1 MAETNATPP
10 ARKPGKWLR
19 LLAGSAVAV
28 VILVGV
34 AYFFV
39 TSAFFFKSVVLPKVS
54 AAAGAEVSVGD
65 ASISP
70 FSQVV
75 LRQLKVQPKGHE
87 PILTAG
93 EVVLRYDLKAILGG
107 NLKVALVSVSAPTVQ
122 VIVQPDGKSNL
133 DPLLEASAASGAGPE
148 APPAASAKP
157 LKVALTKLLIQDA
170 TLRYVQL
177 YAGGSRDVVEL
188 SKAGLTLE
196 NVGNGQTGKLSLEAE
211 LQAQFNP
218 PAPATNGSMQAKIA
232 GQFSLALA
240 EDLAPAG
247 LQGNAGFTVSQAAG
261 MLAGLSALRATLE
274 SDVSATEV
282 KQLALRFHQGQ
293 TQLGQVLVRGPL
305 DLAKTE
311 GRLTV
316 EVANIDRNVLNL
328 AAAGTGL
335 QFGPTVINSTNEV
348 VIAKAGASIGASGRF
363 NLSGLQMTL
372 SGQTT
377 PSMDFSAEY
386 DVAVDAEAGN
396 ALLRALNLRGVQ
408 EQQVFLDGS
417 LSSPMAF
424 AWGKAGGT
432 AGDAA
437 LSVVVTNF
445 NLASWGVLLGEVA
458 SAGVVNAGLRLASAQ
473 SGKQLAFEVDGGVQ
487 NLALSFGSNQMAQAF
502 VALRARGKAVDWDQ
516 YTLPEYRLEAGRLSQ
531 PFLTVTGGASY
542 TVSTEIAEAQVKGQ
556 LWLARLSDALAMPE
570 ARLTSGAADFDLR
583 VNQAKGKQTVG
594 GTAVLKDVTGTL
606 AGSRLE
612 AFAVSA
618 DLGAEL
624 TADEFQLRNLAGKVT
639 HGGRPGGDF
648 SLSATYDFTNAN
660 ARFTA
665 RLKDFNRNALGPF
678 LEPYLEGRQLRSIA
692 INGEAAGEYHPVS
705 GAEVRA
711 GLTMTN
717 LVVTDAKSTAGPA
730 PLEASLQLQAGW
742 SNQVARIQQAR
753 LGLTPTPRATN
764 EVVLSGHLDLSD
776 TNAMTGR
783 FLLTAES
790 LDFTKYYDLFM
801 GDEGTAAPSATTPAP
816 PAQPSPP
823 AAGTSEPV
831 KLPVRDFVAEMNI
844 KAFYLREVAISN
856 LQARAA
862 IDGGKVLVKPASLV
876 LNGAPVNSSVALD
889 LEVPGYK
896 YEVAFSGEKVPL
908 APLVNSFV
916 PERKDQLKGTVTAAA
931 AIAGVGT
938 TGAQLQKTLV
948 GGFHFDAT
956 NLDLAISE
964 LRSPL
969 LKTLINVIAV
979 VPTVVKNPNA
989 GLGSLAGALL
999 GGGTGAGG
1007 GGWMDE
1013 LSRSPI
1019 NLIRAGGSIRS
1030 GRIDLTN
1037 AVVQSSAFE
1046 AETRGTIDIATELT
1060 NSPIRFPLSVSV
1072 ERSLADRVSL
1082 VPPGTPTNAV
1092 YVRLPDYVT
1101 IAGTLGE
1108 PKTDINKLA
1117 LVGTALQQFGGKIPG
1132 VDRKTGNLIQN
1143 LGGMLTGRPAGAGA
1157 TNAPAATG
1165 TNAPAPA
1172 APATPV
1178 NVIQGLSG
1186 LLGGARPATNAP
1198 GMTNPPAT
1206 NRPPAPSPLDFLRR
1220 SK

>member
-1 MAETNATPP
+1 VAV
-10 ARKPGKWLR
+10 
-19 LLAGSAVAV
+19 LAAAV
-28 VILVGV
+28 VILLGV
-34 AYFFV
+34 AYFFL
-39 TSAFFFKSVVLPKVS
+39 TSAFFLKSVVLPKVS

-87 PILTAG
+87 PILTAE

-107 NLKVALVSVSAPTVQ
+107 NLKVGLVSVSAPTVQ

-133 DPLLEASAASGAGPE
+133 DPLIEASAASRTTTE
-148 APPAASAKP
+148 APPAKSAAP
-157 LKVALTKLLIQDA
+157 LKVALTKLAIQNA

-196 NVGNGQTGKLSLEAE
+196 NVANGQTGKLSLEAD

-218 PAPATNGSMQAKIA
+218 PAPATNGSLQAKVA

-247 LQGNAGFTVSQAAG
+247 LQGNASFTVSQAAG
-261 MLAGLSALRATLE
+261 MLAGLSAFRATLE

-316 EVANIDRNVLNL
+316 VVANIDRNVLNL

-348 VIAKAGASIGASGRF
+348 VIAKAGASLGASGRF
-363 NLSGLQMTL
+363 NLSGLQTTL

-386 DVAVDAEAGN
+386 DVSVDTDAGN

-408 EQQVFLDGS
+408 EQQVFLTGS

-445 NLASWGVLLGEVA
+445 NLAPWRVLLGEVA
-458 SAGVVNAGLRLASAQ
+458 PAGVVNAGLRLASAQ

-487 NLALSFGSNQMAQAF
+487 NLTLSFGSNQMAQAF
-502 VALRARGKAVDWDQ
+502 VNLRARGKAVDFDQ

-531 PFLTVTGGASY
+531 PFMTVTGGASY
-542 TVSTEIAEAQVKGQ
+542 TASTEIAEAQLKGQ
-556 LWLARLSDALAMPE
+556 LLLARLSDALAMPE
-570 ARLTSGAADFDLR
+570 AKLTSGAADFDLR

-594 GTAVLKDVTGTL
+594 GTAVLKEVTGTL
-606 AGSRLE
+606 AGSRLD
-612 AFAVSA
+612 AFSVSA
-618 DLGAEL
+618 DLGAEM
-624 TADEFQLRNLAGKVT
+624 TADEFQLRNLAGKVAS
-639 HGGRPGGDF
+639 GGRPGGDF
-648 SLSATYDFTNAN
+648 TLSATYNFTNSN

-665 RLKDFNRNALGPF
+665 RLKDFNQNALGPF
-678 LEPYLEGRQLRSIA
+678 LQPFLEGRQLTSLA
-692 INGEAAGEYHPVS
+692 INGEAAGEYHAVS
-705 GAEVRA
+705 GAQVRA
-711 GLTMTN
+711 GMTMTN
-717 LVVTDAKSTAGPA
+717 LVVTDPKSTARPA
-730 PLEASLQLQAGW
+730 PLEARLQLQAGW

-764 EVVLSGHLDLSD
+764 EVVLSGHVDLSN

-783 FLLTAES
+783 FLVAAES

-801 GDEGTAAPSATTPAP
+801 GDETAAAPGGTSPAP
-816 PAQPSPP
+816 TQPGPP
-823 AAGTSEPV
+823 AAGSPESEPI

-856 LQARAA
+856 LQAKATM
-862 IDGGKVLVKPASLV
+862 DGGKVVIKPASLV

-896 YEVAFSGEKVPL
+896 YDVTFSGERVPL

-938 TGAQLQKTLV
+938 TGAQLQKTLA
-948 GGFHFDAT
+948 GSFYFDAT
-956 NLDLAISE
+956 NLDLAIST

-969 LKTLINVIAV
+969 FRTLVNVIAV
-979 VPTVVKNPNA
+979 VPTLVRNPRA

-999 GGGTGAGG
+999 GSGPGGGG

-1019 NLIRAGGSIRS
+1019 HLIQAGGNIRS

-1037 AVVQSSAFE
+1037 ALVQSAAFE
-1046 AETRGTIDIATELT
+1046 AGTRGVIEIASELT
-1060 NSPIRFPLSVSV
+1060 NSTIRFPLRVSV
-1072 ERSLADRVSL
+1072 ERSLADRVGMI
-1082 VPPGTPTNAV
+1082 PPGTPTNAV

-1101 IAGTLGE
+1101 LVGTVGE

-1117 LVGTALQQFGGKIPG
+1117 LVGTALQQLGGKIPG
-1132 VDRKTGNLIQN
+1132 VDQKTGNVIQN
-1143 LGGMLTGRPAGAGA
+1143 LGGMLTGRPAGSGA
-1157 TNAPAATG
+1157 TNAPGATG
-1165 TNAPAPA
+1165 TNAPAQA

-1186 LLGGARPATNAP
+1186 LLGGGRPATNAP
-1198 GMTNPPAT
+1198 AVTNTPAT